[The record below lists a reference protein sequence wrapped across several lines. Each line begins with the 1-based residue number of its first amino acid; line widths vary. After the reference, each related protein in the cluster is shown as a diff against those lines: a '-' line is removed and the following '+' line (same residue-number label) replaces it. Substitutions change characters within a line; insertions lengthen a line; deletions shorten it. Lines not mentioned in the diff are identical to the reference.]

1 MSVGQIAYCWLLGAG
16 VAVAAAVD
24 VILSNDL
31 TDSVL
36 GGVYISSFTNVCF
49 KGYCTQ
55 AQNHD
60 KNFLPL

>member
-31 TDSVL
+31 TDSML
-36 GGVYISSFTNVCF
+36 GGVCICLS
-49 KGYCTQ
+49 
-55 AQNHD
+55 
-60 KNFLPL
+60 